1 MTDVQLMQSDTIDA
15 GSVPQFGS
23 AHVQLVRARTKKV
36 RTVKVSA
43 LRFPQKKTERPY
55 CERPTNRK
63 KDRRSATP
71 LRPAYS
77 GYIYSL
83 ILVRRR
89 PELHRFQPVLPTSSC
104 FAARRAPVEYL
115 PVVYQVPGAA
125 ANGHGRRPP
134 DQRLRRGFT
143 PSAQANPGARTWVP
157 ARPAVRALF

>member
-77 GYIYSL
+77 GYIY
-83 ILVRRR
+83 IV
-89 PELHRFQPVLPTSSC
+89 
-104 FAARRAPVEYL
+104 
-115 PVVYQVPGAA
+115 
-125 ANGHGRRPP
+125 
-134 DQRLRRGFT
+134 
-143 PSAQANPGARTWVP
+143 
-157 ARPAVRALF
+157 